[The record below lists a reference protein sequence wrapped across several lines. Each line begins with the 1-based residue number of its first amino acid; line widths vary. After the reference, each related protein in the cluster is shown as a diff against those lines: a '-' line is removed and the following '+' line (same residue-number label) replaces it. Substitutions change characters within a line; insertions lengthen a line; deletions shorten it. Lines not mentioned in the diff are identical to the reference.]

1 MSYRII
7 SQNFLILADRQ
18 DFSRESMATKQMKK
32 TTQILFKEVDNML
45 NLLKTTQKITDQYMS
60 LDMKVKNIKKQNPA
74 PH

>member
-18 DFSRESMATKQMKK
+18 DFSRESMTTKQMKK

-60 LDMKVKNIKKQNPA
+60 LDMEVKNIKKQNPA